1 MGGHNADDGSVR
13 EEYDW
18 SVTRPS
24 IAVIDAV
31 AHAEDVEITD
41 VSSALDTTLYER
53 VDPDALDTLVS
64 ASDHVS
70 ISFSV
75 ADYDVQIEGDEVVV
89 SDE

>member
-1 MGGHNADDGSVR
+1 MGGNDGDSGSVR
-13 EEYDW
+13 EEYDC

-41 VSSALDTTLYER
+41 VSDALDTTLFDQ
-53 VDPDALDTLVS
+53 VDPDALDALVS
-64 ASDHVS
+64 SSDHVS
-70 ISFSV
+70 VAFSV
-75 ADYDVQIEGDEVVV
+75 DDYEVQIEGDEIVV